1 MSSITFAHRQFMT
14 RRPRKTTVSAGRFPF
29 FVGMDLETIYKC
41 GNPSRISQA
50 LSLSSFDY
58 LQYTHMYTHTKRKK
72 KALELELLY
81 ECHQSLLMGIYAE
94 ELGLFPKL

>member
-1 MSSITFAHRQFMT
+1 MT
-14 RRPRKTTVSAGRFPF
+14 RSRPRKTTVSAGRSPF

-41 GNPSRISQA
+41 GNPSRPSHHPVLIT
-50 LSLSSFDY
+50 Y
-58 LQYTHMYTHTKRKK
+58 NTHTCTHTHTHTQKEKNEG

-94 ELGLFPKL
+94 ELGLFPKLFW